1 MTGEQNLRLIR
12 EIEANRE
19 FLLLAYSQ
27 NAGLL
32 AGAEQRIKE
41 LFEPLP
47 TISPRHSRGRTSTP
61 TRIDSSQATDSASNV
76 PEND

>member
-27 NAGLL
+27 NADLL

-47 TISPRHSRGRTSTP
+47 NA
-61 TRIDSSQATDSASNV
+61 SSKVARPSVNV
-76 PEND
+76 DQT

>member
-19 FLLLAYSQ
+19 FLLLAYRQ

-47 TISPRHSRGRTSTP
+47 IASSTLARPGLGLQSRRSG
-61 TRIDSSQATDSASNV
+61 
-76 PEND
+76 